1 MHICAKFFLPTRII
15 ISPSSQSMSLRNV
28 NWRPRYIS
36 GLGIDKV
43 LTVFPIMVIIYIRN
57 VKRAL
62 QCLAIVQCLVEW
74 PRCGGGGRGWG
85 RGGIGRY
92 IVLNDYWT
100 MKQTNPWLILKLV
113 NTNRYTCARYIF
125 LIADEYRS
133 TCLYLPVM
141 LKVAVTVKVIQ
152 V

>member
-1 MHICAKFFLPTRII
+1 
-15 ISPSSQSMSLRNV
+15 
-28 NWRPRYIS
+28 
-36 GLGIDKV
+36 
-43 LTVFPIMVIIYIRN
+43 
-57 VKRAL
+57 
-62 QCLAIVQCLVEW
+62 
-74 PRCGGGGRGWG
+74 
-85 RGGIGRY
+85 
-92 IVLNDYWT
+92 